1 MVKEV
6 VPLAE
11 VKLAIFEVTLQNFDT
26 PVGSG
31 VLVFEHTI
39 PSCQGNLNFVD
50 PDILHIQRGAVLHMD
65 WGVRRNLL
73 AKLVVLN
80 IVTEAGVGGDLAVD
94 TLFVNAIFV
103 WKRNSIFIF
112 FKKVQSGFFF
122 TKHLERLGNVVK

>member
-11 VKLAIFEVTLQNFDT
+11 VKLASVEVALQNFDT
-26 PVGSG
+26 SVGSG
-31 VLVFEHTI
+31 VLVFEHTV

-50 PDILHIQRGAVLHMD
+50 PDILHVQRGAVLHMD

-80 IVTEAGVGGDLAVD
+80 IVTEAGVGGDLAAD
-94 TLFVNAIFV
+94 TFFVNVVFV
-103 WKRNSIFIF
+103 WKGSSIFIF
-112 FKKVQSGFFF
+112 FNKV
-122 TKHLERLGNVVK
+122 